1 MAAEEPKA
9 EEAKA
14 EAPQAE
20 EAKAEEAQAE
30 ASKAE
35 EPKAEVA
42 AAEEPKSDDDSQTTL
57 VLGGVAAEAAEA
69 ECSTY
74 HTDEEEKR

>member
-1 MAAEEPKA
+1 MAEEPKA

-30 ASKAE
+30 ASEAE

-42 AAEEPKSDDDSQTTL
+42 TAEEPKADDDSQSTL
-57 VLGGVAAEAAEA
+57 VLGEAAPVVDVVHVRCEW
-69 ECSTY
+69 E
-74 HTDEEEKR
+74 